1 MEATAAATKLM
12 AKVGVAK
19 KRWQKRGGRKEVTK
33 KRWCRGEW
41 QKRGGKKEVAKKR

>member
-1 MEATAAATKLM
+1 MTVARVGVAMTADL
-12 AKVGVAK
+12 GVAK
-19 KRWQKRGGRKEVTK
+19 KRSQKRGDK